1 MSTTLAFILG
11 GARSGKSRFAQQLAG
26 RLGRRVTFV
35 ATAEAGDEEMRLR
48 IEEHRRARP
57 EHWRTVEMPL
67 RAAEAVRT
75 ALSDSDVVV
84 LDCLSL
90 LVSNLLLDAGE
101 DPAAA
106 AEAVEAEI
114 GALVEACAAG
124 AARTIIVSNEVGM
137 GVVPAYPLG
146 RVYRDLL
153 GWANARVAKAAAEVY
168 WMVAGLPVEIKAS
181 GLATPWEDESE
192 SA

>member
-1 MSTTLAFILG
+1 MSTTLTFILG

>member
-1 MSTTLAFILG
+1 MGAPLTFILG
-11 GARSGKSRFAQQLAG
+11 GARSGKSRFAQQLAA

-57 EHWRTVEMPL
+57 AHWRTVERPL
-67 RAAEAVRT
+67 RAAQAVQEA
-75 ALSDSDVVV
+75 AHDSEVVV

-90 LVSNLLLDAGE
+90 LVSNLLLAAEE

-106 AEAVEAEI
+106 AQAVEKETD
-114 GALVEACAAG
+114 ALLEAAVG
-124 AARTIIVSNEVGM
+124 GPARTIIVSNEVGL

-146 RVYRDLL
+146 RAYRDLL
-153 GWANARVAKAAAEVY
+153 GWANARVAKAAGEVY
-168 WMVAGLPVEIKAS
+168 WMVAGLPVEVKAS
-181 GLATPWEDESE
+181 GLAASWE
-192 SA
+192 SADGTA

>member
-1 MSTTLAFILG
+1 MDTALTFILG
-11 GARSGKSRFAQQLAG
+11 GARSGKSRFAQQLAA

-35 ATAEAGDEEMRLR
+35 ATAEARDEEMRLR

-67 RAAEAVRT
+67 RAAQAVR
-75 ALSDSDVVV
+75 AAMSDSEVVV

-90 LVSNLLLDAGE
+90 LVSNLLLAAEE

-106 AEAVEAEI
+106 AQAVETEI
-114 GALVEACAAG
+114 SALVEAAAAG
-124 AARTIIVSNEVGM
+124 PARSIIVSNEVGM

-153 GWANARVAKAAAEVY
+153 GWANARVAKASGEVY

-181 GLATPWEDESE
+181 GLAATWEDGSD